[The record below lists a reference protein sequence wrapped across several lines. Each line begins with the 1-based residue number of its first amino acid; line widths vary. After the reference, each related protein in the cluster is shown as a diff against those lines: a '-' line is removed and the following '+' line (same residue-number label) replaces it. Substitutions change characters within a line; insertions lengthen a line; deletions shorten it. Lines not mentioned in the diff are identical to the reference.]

1 MTTLSYK
8 FGRICAKSSRLMM
21 AALVLGCLGTP
32 VAAQTG
38 AHAYPERSIRMLV
51 PFAPGGASDIVARVV
66 GQKLAEALSQP
77 VVIDNR
83 PGAGGN
89 IAAEAALHANSD
101 GYTIL
106 VVADAGRVKGL
117 YQTLSYNIVEDFT
130 PITLGT
136 VTPMMVVVSPE
147 LPVKSVSD
155 LLTLAKQQRVL
166 FGSGGIGSSTE
177 IAGLLFNALGHVH
190 LEEVTYKSIPPAVPD
205 LLAGRLG
212 VAFLPVQ
219 LAVPLVSGG
228 QLKALAVTSRARLS
242 AWPDLPTVAEAGLP
256 GYEHYTWAGFVV
268 RAGTPKS
275 IVNKLNTEIVRILNL
290 PDVREKLTSQGAEI
304 AAGTPE
310 DFART
315 IDADIR
321 KQKMLVEQLGVGQ
334 HQGSKN

>member
-1 MTTLSYK
+1 MATLSDRLTH
-8 FGRICAKSSRLMM
+8 FRMQRIRRMM
-21 AALVLGCLGTP
+21 AVLVLGCLATP
-32 VAAQTG
+32 VAAQTNEG
-38 AHAYPERSIRMLV
+38 SYPERPIRMIV

-66 GQKLAEALSQP
+66 GAKLAEALGQP

-89 IAAEAALHANSD
+89 IAAEAAIQARPD

-130 PITLGT
+130 PVTLGT
-136 VTPMMVVVSPE
+136 VTPMMVVAHPE

-155 LLTLAKQQRVL
+155 LLVLAKQQPVL
-166 FGSGGIGSSTE
+166 FGSGGVGSSTE

-219 LAVPLVSGG
+219 LAAPLVSSGK
-228 QLKALAVTSRARLS
+228 LKALAVTSGARLP

-268 RAGTPKS
+268 RAGTPTP
-275 IVNKLNTEIVRILNL
+275 IVSKLNTEMVRILRL
-290 PDVREKLTSQGAEI
+290 PDVREKLTSQGSRI

-310 DFART
+310 DFGRV
-315 IDADIR
+315 IDEDLK
-321 KQKMLVEQLGVGQ
+321 KQRMLVEQHGVGL
-334 HQGSKN
+334 H

>member
-8 FGRICAKSSRLMM
+8 LGRICAKPSRLMM

-32 VAAQTG
+32 VAAQTNAD

-89 IAAEAALHANSD
+89 IAAEAAIHANAD

-117 YQTLSYNIVEDFT
+117 YQTLSYNIVKDFT

-136 VTPMMVVVSPE
+136 VTPMMVVVSPD

-177 IAGLLFNALGHVH
+177 IAGLLFN
-190 LEEVTYKSIPPAVPD
+190 
-205 LLAGRLG
+205 
-212 VAFLPVQ
+212 
-219 LAVPLVSGG
+219 
-228 QLKALAVTSRARLS
+228 
-242 AWPDLPTVAEAGLP
+242 
-256 GYEHYTWAGFVV
+256 
-268 RAGTPKS
+268 
-275 IVNKLNTEIVRILNL
+275 
-290 PDVREKLTSQGAEI
+290 
-304 AAGTPE
+304 
-310 DFART
+310 
-315 IDADIR
+315 
-321 KQKMLVEQLGVGQ
+321 
-334 HQGSKN
+334 